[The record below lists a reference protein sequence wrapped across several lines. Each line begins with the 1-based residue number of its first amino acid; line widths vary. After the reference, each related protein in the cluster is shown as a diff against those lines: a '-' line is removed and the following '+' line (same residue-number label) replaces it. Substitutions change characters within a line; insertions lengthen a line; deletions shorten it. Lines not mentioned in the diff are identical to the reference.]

1 MSRLF
6 KLNRTKKSLLFL
18 FLGIGF
24 IFFIYPLNEPR
35 YSYSTVLNDR
45 NGNLLAATI
54 AKDGQW
60 RFPEPDSIAQ
70 KLKLCIQYFEDR
82 HFYKHPGVNPLAIGR
97 AAIQNVRAGKVVS
110 GASTLTMQI
119 ARMMR
124 GRDRTVWQ
132 KLIEIGLAI
141 KLELKY
147 SKKALMTKYL
157 SMAPFGGNVVGI
169 EAASWRYFNRPPHLL
184 SWGESAALAVL
195 PNNPGAIY
203 PGRSNAQYLTKRN
216 RLLETLKE
224 HQIIDQ
230 RTYELSLLE
239 ELPEKPY
246 PIPQKAPHLLTTI
259 QETNPESIIQST
271 LDPFWQSRATQILE
285 RHHAQQMGNG
295 VDNLATIVIDLQT
308 AKVLAYIGNTSDPK
322 AEGYQVDIIQKS
334 RSPGSSL
341 KPILYAHALSEGEIL
356 PETLLPDIP
365 TFFGGFSPKNFSGGY
380 EGAIPA
386 NQALAKSLNI
396 PFTYMLRDH
405 SYEKFHFD
413 LKKLGISTLDNPPG
427 HYGLSMILGGADVK
441 MWDLANVYVKMYQSL
456 AGILTRDISYTS
468 NSIQSE
474 KVNLDP
480 AAIWCTFDA
489 MTELSR
495 PSEEQEWRSFSSSQL
510 ISWKT
515 GTSFGFR
522 DAWAVGLNGNVFVGV
537 WVGNADGEGRA
548 GLTGINA
555 AAPVLLELMRLADHD
570 RNWLEKLKPRMKQ
583 MMICT
588 KSGMIANALCPSEQK
603 MVPLNAE
610 NSGVC
615 TYHQEFQMDKSLTF
629 RVNSSCYSLAESVPQ
644 THFVLPPSMGYYYS
658 KTHADYNGIPQLFP
672 SCKAGTRNPIEII
685 YPNANSRVFIPL
697 TLDGEKGRIV
707 LEASHQNVSS
717 TLFWSI
723 GEEFYGKT
731 SSDHQLEVF
740 LSKGMHV
747 LRLTDEKGNERRVTF
762 EVISES

>member
-6 KLNRTKKSLLFL
+6 KFSRAKKSLLFL
-18 FLGIGF
+18 FLGLSL
-24 IFFIYPLNEPR
+24 FFLLYPLKEPP

-45 NGNLLAATI
+45 NGNLLGASIAT
-54 AKDGQW
+54 DGQW
-60 RFPEPDSIAQ
+60 RFPEPDSIPI
-70 KLKLCIQYFEDR
+70 KLSTCIQYFEDR

-97 AAIQNVRAGKVVS
+97 AAVQNVQAGKIVS

-124 GRDRTVWQ
+124 GQNRTLWQ
-132 KLIEIGLAI
+132 KLIEMGMAI

-147 SKKALMTKYL
+147 SKEELMNKYL

-169 EAASWRYFNRPPHLL
+169 EAASWRYFNRSPHLL
-184 SWGESAALAVL
+184 SWGESASLAVL

-203 PGRSNAQYLTKRN
+203 PGRSNKQYLEKRN
-216 RLLETLKE
+216 RLLKTLYE
-224 HQIIDQ
+224 HEIINQ
-230 RTYELSLLE
+230 ATYELSLLE
-239 ELPEKPY
+239 ELPETPF

-259 QETNPESIIQST
+259 QETNPESIVQST
-271 LDPFWQSRATQILE
+271 LDPFWQARATKILE
-285 RHHAQQMGNG
+285 RHHVQQMGNG
-295 VDNLATIVIDLQT
+295 VDNMSAIVIDLKT
-308 AKVLAYIGNTSDPK
+308 GHVLAYIGNTSDPM

-341 KPILYAHALSEGEIL
+341 KPILYAHTLSKGEIL

-380 EGAIPA
+380 EGAVPA

-396 PFTYMLRDH
+396 PFAYMLRDH
-405 SYEKFHFD
+405 SYEQFHFD
-413 LKKLGISTLDNPPG
+413 LKRMGISTLNNPPG

-441 MWDLANVYVKMYQSL
+441 MWDLANAYVKMYQSL
-456 AGILTRDISYTS
+456 AGHSIKDISYTP
-468 NSIQSE
+468 NSLKSE
-474 KVNLDP
+474 KIDLDQ
-480 AAIWCTFDA
+480 AAIWYTFDA

-495 PSEEQEWRSFSSSQL
+495 PYGEQEWQSFSSSQL

-555 AAPVLLELMRLADHD
+555 AAPPLLELIRLADHD
-570 RNWLEKLKPRMKQ
+570 RNWLEKLKPQMKQ
-583 MMICT
+583 MMICST
-588 KSGMIANALCPSEQK
+588 SGRIANALCPAEQK
-603 MVPLNAE
+603 GVPVNAG
-610 NSGVC
+610 NSGIC
-615 TYHQEFQMDKSLTF
+615 TYHQEFQMDKSLIYH
-629 RVNSSCYSLAESVPQ
+629 VNSSCYSLSESISQ

-658 KTHADYNGIPQLFP
+658 KIHSSYNGIPPLFP
-672 SCKAGTRNPIEII
+672 SCKAGNRNPIEII
-685 YPNANSRVFIPL
+685 YPTTNSKVFIPV
-697 TLDGEKGRIV
+697 TLDGEKGRVV
-707 LEASHQNVSS
+707 LEASHQNESS
-717 TLFWSI
+717 TIFWSI
-723 GEEFYGKT
+723 GDQFYGKT
-731 SSDHQLEVF
+731 ISDHQLEVY
-740 LSKGMHV
+740 LPQGKHI
-747 LRLTDEKGNERRVTF
+747 LRLTDEKGNERRLTF